1 MSRLILVVIFLVLTS
16 CSQVFGQQNNR
27 IQPGKRY
34 AAGESI
40 YAPLYGFAATIPEG
54 WEGLLPRE
62 SEVFLL
68 TSTTSA
74 YGEVFVFG
82 RDKVDLEVLKK
93 NWGSGFE
100 LSESIKLKAIDPTIE
115 GDLLLSKVE
124 AEGEY
129 INKGFQQYAVAKCKP
144 NGPCII
150 SLMNAPVQYYE
161 AVKNITIDF
170 MRSSAFEERAKT
182 SPYSD
187 FVWSE
192 FLSNKVLMTF
202 TSVQSG
208 SKESFIHLCAD
219 GTFQADLKKKGIFKN
234 QNSQYRGRN
243 SGQWSVKG
251 IGSESEI
258 TFEFDD
264 KKLASIT
271 APLLIQE
278 DNVFSDG
285 ERYFVGQS
293 DRCK

>member
-1 MSRLILVVIFLVLTS
+1 MSRVVLAVIFLMLAS
-16 CSQVFGQQNNR
+16 SPHLLAQKNR

-68 TSTTSA
+68 TSTTST
-74 YGEVFVFG
+74 YGEVYVFG

-100 LSESIKLKAIDPTIE
+100 LSESIKLKAIDPAIE

-129 INKGFQQYAVAKCKP
+129 INKGYQQYAVAKCKLA
-144 NGPCII
+144 GPCII
-150 SLMNAPVQYYE
+150 SLMNAPIQYYE
-161 AVKNITIDF
+161 AVKNTTIDL
-170 MRSSAFEERAKT
+170 MRNGTFEERVRT

-187 FVWSE
+187 FDWSE
-192 FLSNKVLMTF
+192 FLNNKVLMTF
-202 TSVQSG
+202 TSNQTG
-208 SKESFIHLCAD
+208 SKESFVHLCAD
-219 GTFQADLKKKGIFKN
+219 GTFYSDLKKKGIFKN
-234 QNSQYRGRN
+234 QNGQYRGRN
-243 SGQWSVKG
+243 TGQWSVDG
-251 IGSESEI
+251 IGAQAEI
-258 TFEFDD
+258 TLAFDD
-264 KKLASIT
+264 KKLPSIT